1 MDLTPQLILFY
12 MMAGTMVFSAL
23 LVIFAKNP
31 IHSVLFLILAFLNGA
46 GLFILQGAEFV
57 AMILAIVYVGAVA
70 ILFLFVVMMFDV
82 DYREIKANKGT
93 YILCGSGVVG
103 LLLVELLS
111 GGYLWRFSERVQDMA
126 HGAAQSKL
134 TNTEL
139 IGKVL
144 YTDYF
149 LAFQLSG
156 VVLLV
161 AMIAAIVLTLKHKS
175 TMRHQDVDKQL
186 SRSPANTLRMEKV
199 GFRKGVKLS

>member
-1 MDLTPQLILFY
+1 MDMTPQLILFY
-12 MMAGTMVFSAL
+12 MMAGTMVFSSL

-31 IHSVLFLILAFLNGA
+31 VHSVLFLILAFLNGA
-46 GLFILQGAEFV
+46 GLFVLQGAEFV

-82 DYREIKANKGT
+82 DYRSMKANKGT
-93 YILCGSGVVG
+93 YILCGLGVVG
-103 LLLVELLS
+103 LLLVELVS
-111 GGYLWRFSERVQDMA
+111 GIYLWKFSERVQDIIPDRV
-126 HGAAQSKL
+126 QSTL
-134 TNTEL
+134 TNTEI

-161 AMIAAIVLTLKHKS
+161 AMIAAIVLTLKNKS
-175 TMRHQDVDKQL
+175 TMKHQDVDKQL
-186 SRSPANTLRMEKV
+186 SRSPANTLRLEKV
-199 GFRKGVKLS
+199 RFRKGVKLS